1 MEANPTPNRPRR
13 RARRGAAALLSGAI
27 ASTALVLATP
37 QAASALPTPA
47 FTSLV
52 SRNDAGVVSNGA
64 SSFPD
69 LSGDGRFVAF
79 QSGANNLVTGDSN
92 GTVDIFVRDR
102 VAARTERVSLTDA
115 DAQATGG
122 SSTFPSISD
131 DGRRVAFLSSSNSF
145 IPGDDKGRI
154 DAFVRDRTTGSTIR
168 VVTGLGGALLDDNV
182 VDVEIS
188 GNGRYVAFVTAATN
202 VVSGDTNGETDIF
215 VRDLQTGVVERVS
228 VNSSEQQGSGW
239 SFRPSISDDGRYVAF
254 DTSSLLAGGAPG
266 KANAYVRDRSAGTT
280 SIVNVSSEE
289 VVGSEGGG
297 SPIISGDGRYVAFA
311 SDSSNL
317 VANDANGTSDTFRR
331 DLVAGVTTRIT
342 WSDSDVA
349 LSLGGYPMS
358 ISDNGNEVG
367 FRSSSQA
374 TSAPDAGTD
383 ADLFV
388 RTVSTASTRRVSTST
403 TVPDP
408 AIAVSDGPIGMSDD
422 GRQVAFGHTNKLVA
436 DAAFDQTYVNGPLE
450 ISLFPN
456 LKALAAQQLQDFL
469 DRAPVGSELAT
480 LEGRILDGKSHP
492 GALITELA
500 LGSQFAGKQ
509 PAVIRLYWA
518 FFLRKPDLSGLNY
531 WINRYEAGT
540 KLSAIAQKFAQSSE
554 FKNRYGALSNANYV
568 KQVYL
573 NVFERQPDAGGLAYW
588 TGKLDRKELTRGDV
602 IVQFSESSE
611 GVRRLAPQVAM
622 VLIGTGMLRTMPS
635 AALWDQGLAGFRAG
649 EKQAAWFADLVL
661 RSDAYEDRLDG

>member
-450 ISLFPN
+450 ISPLPEPEGARRPAAPG
-456 LKALAAQQLQDFL
+456 LPRPRPGGQRARHPRGADPRRQEPPGCPHHRAGAGQPVRRQAARRHPPLLGLLPAQARPLRAQLLDQPIRGGHEALGDRPEVRPELRVQEPLRRPVERQLREAGVPQRVRAPARRRRTRLL
-469 DRAPVGSELAT
+469 DRQAGSQGA
-480 LEGRILDGKSHP
+480 HP
-492 GALITELA
+492 GAT
-500 LGSQFAGKQ
+500 
-509 PAVIRLYWA
+509 
-518 FFLRKPDLSGLNY
+518 
-531 WINRYEAGT
+531 
-540 KLSAIAQKFAQSSE
+540 
-554 FKNRYGALSNANYV
+554 
-568 KQVYL
+568 
-573 NVFERQPDAGGLAYW
+573 
-588 TGKLDRKELTRGDV
+588 
-602 IVQFSESSE
+602 
-611 GVRRLAPQVAM
+611 
-622 VLIGTGMLRTMPS
+622 
-635 AALWDQGLAGFRAG
+635 
-649 EKQAAWFADLVL
+649 
-661 RSDAYEDRLDG
+661 